1 MHMKTFAS
9 DNFASVHP
17 AVMDALVRANEGH
30 AMAYGADP
38 YTQRVTELFRAQFG
52 AHVEVFIVWSGTGA
66 NVVALGSMLKPYEG
80 VICPSTA
87 HINVDECG
95 APERFTGCKLIVIP
109 TQNGKITPADVLP
122 HLHAFGNEHHVQPRV
137 ISITQSTEYGTLYS
151 LDEIRALADVA
162 HANKMYLHVDGAR
175 IANAAAALGVT
186 LKELVTDTGVDVLSF
201 GGTKNGMMYGEAV
214 VYLNPE
220 LAEGVQYIRKQSTQ
234 LPSKARYVSAQFEVL
249 LTNDLWLK
257 NATHANAM
265 AKKLA
270 EAVAKIP
277 QVEVTQKVEVNAVF
291 ARIPKSLIPIL
302 QQQNFFWTW
311 NDETGEVRWM
321 ASWDTTE
328 EDIDTFV
335 ALLQSQLS
343 S

>member
-1 MHMKTFAS
+1 MKTFAS

-17 AVMDALVRANEGH
+17 QVIDALIRANDGH

-38 YTQRVTELFRAQFG
+38 ATAHVTELFRQQFG
-52 AHVEVFIVWSGTGA
+52 KQAEVFIVWSGTGA
-66 NVVALGSMLKPYEG
+66 NVVAIGSMLKSYEG
-80 VICPSTA
+80 VICAATA

-95 APERFTGCKLIVIP
+95 APERFTGCKLIPVA
-109 TQNGKITPADVLP
+109 TTNGKLAPADVLP

-151 LDEIRALADVA
+151 VEEIRTLAELA

-175 IANAAAALGVT
+175 VANAAAALGVT
-186 LKELVTDTGVDVLSF
+186 FKELITDTGVDVLSF

-214 VYLNPE
+214 IFLNPL
-220 LAEGVQYIRKQSTQ
+220 LAVGTSYVRKQSTQ
-234 LPSKARYVSAQFEVL
+234 LPSKARYISAQFEAL
-249 LTNDLWLK
+249 LTDDLWLK
-257 NATHANAM
+257 NATRANAM

-270 EAVAKIP
+270 EAVANIP
-277 QVEVTQKVEVNAVF
+277 QVEITQKVEVNAVF
-291 ARIPKSLIPIL
+291 AHIPKPLIPIL

-328 EDIDTFV
+328 EDVDSFV
-335 ALLQSQLS
+335 ALLRSQLS
-343 S
+343 